1 MGSSKGAS
9 ETFSEGAVVSGI
21 SVVGALVSLGYVMGG
36 CEYVGV
42 EVVGAA
48 VVSTS
53 WMPRP
58 PLSPMQPTPKR
69 SRNSIPIVFHIF
81 PRPIGNTKITT

>member
-1 MGSSKGAS
+1 
-9 ETFSEGAVVSGI
+9 
-21 SVVGALVSLGYVMGG
+21 
-36 CEYVGV
+36 
-42 EVVGAA
+42 
-48 VVSTS
+48 
-53 WMPRP
+53 MPRP